1 KSGNDLMRCA
11 RRDPRVALP
20 AMQTPAL
27 RKLLKSIGFDEVA
40 EREGHV
46 LLRSDKKQVVLPIG
60 EALKPTTLRRFETFS
75 IRGDEVASPREY
87 PAAPRYAVKL
97 EQIEDEYWL
106 ATVPARP
113 GCL

>member
-1 KSGNDLMRCA
+1 MGEIGGELRMLVQHARLANIRALRRTLKSGNDLMRCA

-60 EALKPTTLRRFETFS
+60 EALKPTTLRRFET
-75 IRGDEVASPREY
+75 
-87 PAAPRYAVKL
+87 
-97 EQIEDEYWL
+97 
-106 ATVPARP
+106 
-113 GCL
+113 